1 MEVNNKLF
9 HFCTWLGFNVD
20 YNVDYPMKKM
30 VRTFLPAIVSSLFS
44 IGYIILP

>member
-20 YNVDYPMKKM
+20 YNVDYPM
-30 VRTFLPAIVSSLFS
+30 
-44 IGYIILP
+44 